1 MRGKEKCRA
10 LKEIRRQ
17 IAEAND
23 ISLVISECTY
33 QGECRG
39 TCPKCESELRF
50 LEREL
55 AIRQG
60 LGKAVAVVGLSTGVC
75 ASMTAC
81 SPTSLFSD
89 PPAMEEDL
97 AGDTTLYGED
107 MPGNLAP
114 DEEDPVSTEH
124 TDTGEGSTNNAVEND
139 SSDTSNTLENQ
150 TEEDPENGTQDITE
164 SGTDNASGSEIEGEL
179 AIEGDIAPYEPADA
193 VCIPDGEPANE

>member
-33 QGECRG
+33 QGECKG

-60 LGKAVAVVGLSTGVC
+60 LGKAVAVVGLSAGVC

-81 SPTSLFSD
+81 SPTSLFDD
-89 PPAMEEDL
+89 PPVIEEDL
-97 AGDTTLYGED
+97 VGEATLYEED
-107 MPGNLAP
+107 MPGNFTP
-114 DEEDPVSTEH
+114 DGEDPISAEH
-124 TDTGEGSTNNAVEND
+124 TDTGED
-139 SSDTSNTLENQ
+139 SSDASEPL
-150 TEEDPENGTQDITE
+150 TEEDANNRTQDIAE
-164 SGTDNASGSEIEGEL
+164 SETDDVSGGEIEGGLEL
-179 AIEGDIAPYEPADA
+179 AGDIAPYEPEDA
-193 VCIPDGEPANE
+193 ACDPDGESANE